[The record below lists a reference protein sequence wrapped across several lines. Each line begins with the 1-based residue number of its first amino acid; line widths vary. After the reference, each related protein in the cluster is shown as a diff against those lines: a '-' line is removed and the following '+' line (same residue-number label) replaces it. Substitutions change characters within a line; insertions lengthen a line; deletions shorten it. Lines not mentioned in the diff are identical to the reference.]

1 MHKRSYIYNVD
12 MTDHI
17 TNTLYISTEQKW
29 KISLRAHSQEIACS

>member
-12 MTDHI
+12 MTDYI
-17 TNTLYISTEQKW
+17 TNTLYISTEPKW